1 MVGVG
6 VEAGVKLG
14 FTGMNAIGR
23 GWDRVEGSAEVSAG
37 GEGGSVG
44 VGIDVDIDG
53 AFELELDST
62 LEPQGCRPLL
72 QSFSSSSES
81 SLDSESESESESD
94 EAKPILRSR
103 PSVALPP
110 MPR

>member
-1 MVGVG
+1 MVGVGVG

-14 FTGMNAIGR
+14 FTGFNAIGR
-23 GWDRVEGSAEVSAG
+23 GWGRVEGSAVVSAG

-44 VGIDVDIDG
+44 VDIDG
-53 AFELELDST
+53 AFEVDSA
-62 LEPQGCRPLL
+62 LKPHGCRPIL

-81 SLDSESESESESD
+81 TLDSD

>member
-1 MVGVG
+1 MVGVGVG

-23 GWDRVEGSAEVSAG
+23 GWERVEGSADVSAG

-44 VGIDVDIDG
+44 VGVGIDIDG
-53 AFELELDST
+53 TFELELDSA
-62 LEPQGCRPLL
+62 LEPQGCKPLL

-81 SLDSESESESESD
+81 ESSPDSDSESE